1 MVPGVLAM
9 PTRVRSAAAPIVLL
23 SVLVLLAVGPLS
35 LGAQT
40 APLTLR
46 LALLPQWSVNQHRSS
61 WSVQSS
67 VTPELRRA
75 LEGGVVDRPVFWWQR
90 GSIQRSMLV
99 GKPFRLLSPDEAAPL
114 GGRGPF
120 DLSVRPPAGASAWAQ
135 IDVVPRG
142 GDVAVLEVGGEL
154 NTVNQVLETVLLV
167 PADGP
172 IQTVALSRRAIV
184 QGPGIPV
191 VATQFGLPPDPKT
204 AFSPPIG
211 GLEFLVARSL
221 IDSLANGDTSTQG
234 PADRATTNVGDWREA
249 DRVFIRV
256 PVAAPPGGFPG
267 LVLVWKDRLL
277 KPDPDGGQFEMR
289 RSRLELPQA
298 R

>member
-9 PTRVRSAAAPIVLL
+9 STRFRSAAAPILLL

-35 LGAQT
+35 LGAQP

-46 LALLPQWSVNQHRSS
+46 LALLPQWTVNQHRSS
-61 WSVQSS
+61 WSVQST
-67 VTPELRRA
+67 VTPDLRRA
-75 LEGGVVDRPVFWWQR
+75 LDGGVVDRPVFWWQR
-90 GSIQRSMLV
+90 GSIQRSTLV
-99 GKPFRLLSPDEAAPL
+99 GKPFRLLSPEEAKGL
-114 GGRGPF
+114 GGNGAF
-120 DLSVRPPAGASAWAQ
+120 DLKIRPPDGASAWAQ
-135 IDVVPRG
+135 VEVIPRG

-154 NTVNQVLETVLLV
+154 NTINQVLETVLLV

-172 IQTVALSRRAIV
+172 IQAVTLSRRAIV
-184 QGPGIPV
+184 QGSGIPV

-204 AFSPPIG
+204 AFGSRVG

-221 IDSLANGDTSTQG
+221 IDTLTNGDTSTQG

-256 PVAAPPGGFPG
+256 PVSPPAAIPG

-277 KPDPDGGQFEMR
+277 KPDPDGGQMDLR
-289 RSRLELPQA
+289 RSRLELPRA